1 MKEYKKIQ
9 YGTLIIAVLIPII
22 IFIAYATYFQIGS
35 KPIPFVPAIILVGI
49 LIATLLLFYKITI
62 YIDKN
67 KIIAVFGIGLLK
79 REFLIND
86 INFNTIENVK
96 FNALTGI
103 GLRLTSKGWLWNV
116 KVGDAIYFKNKK
128 GDKTFLVGTDDYK
141 EILEILINNNGL

>member
-1 MKEYKKIQ
+1 M
-9 YGTLIIAVLIPII
+9 
-22 IFIAYATYFQIGS
+22 
-35 KPIPFVPAIILVGI
+35 
-49 LIATLLLFYKITI
+49 FYKITI

-141 EILEILINNNGL
+141 EISETLINNNGL